1 LVWAR
6 VCGYGIAITNTR
18 FARAQGPE
26 DRGDAASLGPFQFTV
41 LTPRSRS
48 PRIDAAAARQLRE
61 LGCRHAEEASAY
73 HGGRPVEELSIEELR
88 EWCAALAHGAELNAL

>member
-1 LVWAR
+1 MTMIVDGLGAVGLLIDRTGNATRVGAFLRKRCVVDGYVDGALVWAR

-18 FARAQGPE
+18 FARSRGPE

-41 LTPRSRS
+41 LTPRSRT

-61 LGCRHAEEASAY
+61 L
-73 HGGRPVEELSIEELR
+73 
-88 EWCAALAHGAELNAL
+88 